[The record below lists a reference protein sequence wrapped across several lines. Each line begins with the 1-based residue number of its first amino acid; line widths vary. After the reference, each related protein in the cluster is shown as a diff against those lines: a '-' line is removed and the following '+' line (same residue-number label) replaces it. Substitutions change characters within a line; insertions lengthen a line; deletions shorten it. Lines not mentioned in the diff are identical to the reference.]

1 MLVRTLIGLFS
12 FFFMVNVSIAK
23 SLPEELQDFFVAL
36 HQQSDK
42 VTVSVLTPEQKW
54 PICQTQE
61 IQRHA
66 GSRNWGRLSIPIQCD
81 NQRRF
86 IQVDVSVTG
95 KYLVAQKDINRDD
108 AIETASVSMI
118 TGELEKQPYDVLRD
132 PTLIKN
138 AIAMRQ
144 ISAGKPITST
154 MIRRP
159 WAILAGQTVTVFAQG
174 DHFQIRYEGKAIN
187 NAVANETIR
196 VRVKSGQIVTGEAL
210 ENGSVRIPL

>member
-1 MLVRTLIGLFS
+1 MSVRTLIGLFS

-36 HQQSDK
+36 HQQDDK
-42 VTVSVLTPEQKW
+42 VTVTVLTPENKW
-54 PICQTQE
+54 PNCQTLE
-61 IQRHA
+61 ILRHA

-86 IQVDVSVTG
+86 LQVDVNVNG
-95 KYLVAQKDINRDD
+95 KYLVAKNDINRDD
-108 AIETASVSMI
+108 ALTTSSVSVAN
-118 TGELEKQPYDVLRD
+118 GDLEKLPYDVLRD
-132 PTLIKN
+132 PLLIKN
-138 AIAMRQ
+138 AIALRQ
-144 ISAGKPITST
+144 ISAGKPVTST

-159 WAILAGQTVTVFAQG
+159 WSILAGQTVTVFAEG

-196 VRVKSGQIVTGEAL
+196 VRVKSGQVVIGEAL
-210 ENGSVRIPL
+210 ENGSVRVPL

>member
-36 HQQSDK
+36 HQQDDK
-42 VTVSVLTPEQKW
+42 VTVTVLTPEEKW
-54 PICQTQE
+54 PVCQTQE

-81 NQRRF
+81 KQRRF
-86 IQVDVSVTG
+86 IQIDVSVNG
-95 KYLVAQKDINRDD
+95 EYLIAKKDIDRDD
-108 AIETASVSMI
+108 IIETSAISTA
-118 TGELEKQPYDVLRD
+118 TGELEKLPYDVLRD

-144 ISAGKPITST
+144 ISAGKPLTST
-154 MIRRP
+154 MVRRP

-174 DHFQIRYEGKAIN
+174 PHFQIRYEGKAVN

>member
-1 MLVRTLIGLFS
+1 MLVKTLIGLFS

-36 HQQSDK
+36 HQQGDK
-42 VTVSVLTPEQKW
+42 VTVTVLTPEEKW
-54 PICQTQE
+54 PVCQTQA

-81 NQRRF
+81 KQRRF

-95 KYLVAQKDINRDD
+95 KYLVAKKDINRDD

-196 VRVKSGQIVTGEAL
+196 VRVKSGQIVIGKAL

>member
-1 MLVRTLIGLFS
+1 MSVKTFIGLLL
-12 FFFMVNVSIAK
+12 FFFIVNSSVAK

-36 HQQSDK
+36 HQQGDK
-42 VTVSVLTPEQKW
+42 VSVAVLTPETKW
-54 PICQTQE
+54 PVCQTQE

-86 IQVDVSVTG
+86 VQVDVSVQG
-95 KYLVAQKDINRDD
+95 QYLIAKKDINRDD
-108 AIETASVSMI
+108 NITESSISMT
-118 TGELEKQPYDVLRD
+118 TGELEKLPFDVLRD
-132 PTLIKN
+132 SRFIKN

-144 ISAGKPITST
+144 ISAGKPLTST

-159 WAILAGQTVTVFAQG
+159 WAILAGQSVIVFAQG
-174 DHFQIRYEGKAIN
+174 GHFQIRYEGKAIN

-196 VRVKSGQIVTGEAL
+196 VRVKSGQIVIGEAQQ
-210 ENGSVRIPL
+210 NGTVRVPL

>member
-54 PICQTQE
+54 PICQKQE

-95 KYLVAQKDINRDD
+95 KYLVAKKDINRDD

>member
-95 KYLVAQKDINRDD
+95 KYLVAKKDINRDD

>member
-1 MLVRTLIGLFS
+1 MLVKTLIGLFS

-95 KYLVAQKDINRDD
+95 KYLVAKKDINRDD

>member
-95 KYLVAQKDINRDD
+95 KYLVAKKDINRDD

-159 WAILAGQTVTVFAQG
+159 WAILAGQNVTVFAQG

>member
-1 MLVRTLIGLFS
+1 MLVKTLIGLFS

-36 HQQSDK
+36 HQQGDK
-42 VTVSVLTPEQKW
+42 VTVTVLTPEEKW
-54 PICQTQE
+54 PVCQTQA

-81 NQRRF
+81 KQRRF

-95 KYLVAQKDINRDD
+95 KYLVAKKDINRDD

-118 TGELEKQPYDVLRD
+118 AGELEKQPYDVLRD

-196 VRVKSGQIVTGEAL
+196 VRVKSGQIVIGKAL

>member
-1 MLVRTLIGLFS
+1 MSVRTLIGLFS

-36 HQQSDK
+36 HQQGDK
-42 VTVSVLTPEQKW
+42 VTVTVLTPEEKL

-66 GSRNWGRLSIPIQCD
+66 GSRNWGKLSMPILCD

-86 IQVDVSVTG
+86 IQVNVSVSG
-95 KYLVAQKDINRDD
+95 SYLIAKKDINRED
-108 AIETASVSMI
+108 ALSASSISTAE
-118 TGELEKQPYDVLRD
+118 GDLEKLPYDVLRD
-132 PTLIKN
+132 PLFIKN
-138 AIAMRQ
+138 AVAMRQ

-154 MIRRP
+154 MVRRP
-159 WAILAGQTVTVFAQG
+159 WSILSGQSVTVFAEG

-196 VRVKSGQIVTGEAL
+196 VRVKSGQVITGEAL
-210 ENGSVRIPL
+210 ENGTVRVPL

>member
-1 MLVRTLIGLFS
+1 MLVKTLIGLFS

>member
-1 MLVRTLIGLFS
+1 MLVKTLIGLFS

-159 WAILAGQTVTVFAQG
+159 WAILAGQNVTVFAQG

>member
-61 IQRHA
+61 LQRHA

-95 KYLVAQKDINRDD
+95 KYLVAKKDINRDD